1 MTYYLDH
8 ILWIC
13 ADLDSGCRRIE
24 QLTGVIPRYGGAHV
38 SGATH
43 NSIVG
48 LGGRCYLEILAP
60 TGAAQS
66 GTDELARWASA
77 ASEPRVLTYCVR
89 SKWPLSEVAARAKA
103 RGWQNTV
110 VAENGRKTPDGTL
123 LRWQWLV
130 PRAAEF
136 GLALPFFIDW
146 LDSIHP
152 SQAQSAL
159 SLRSF
164 AVGHPRSDELHGVL
178 AELGSP
184 IDTFQA
190 DAIQFRVTLNSP
202 KGVIEL

>member
-1 MTYYLDH
+1 MIGYLDH

-13 ADLDSGCRRIE
+13 ADLDSACSRFE
-24 QLTGVIPRYGGAHV
+24 QLTGVMPQYGGAHV

-60 TGAAQS
+60 TGTAKS
-66 GTDELARWASA
+66 DNDELARWASA
-77 ASEPRVLTYCVR
+77 AWDPRVLTYCVR
-89 SKWPLSEVAARAKA
+89 CKSPLSEVAARAKV
-103 RGWQNTV
+103 RGWQNTEV
-110 VAENGRKTPDGTL
+110 GENGRKTPEGTL

-146 LDSIHP
+146 LDSVHP
-152 SQAQSAL
+152 SEAQSAL
-159 SLRSF
+159 NLRSF
-164 AVGHPRSDELHGVL
+164 AVGHPRSDELHEVL
-178 AELGSP
+178 VELGSP
-184 IDTFQA
+184 IDTYRA